1 MSGEE
6 IDLNKLRD
14 EVRKKKES
22 AAGSGEPK
30 SEDTIPSREQFQALP
45 AKRQLEIALAADH
58 DNVPSYIAENF
69 PQGEPDLNK
78 LRAQVR
84 KMEEDKK

>member
-1 MSGEE
+1 MGEE

-14 EVRKKKES
+14 DVRKKQES
-22 AAGSGEPK
+22 AAGPSEPK
-30 SEDTIPSREQFQALP
+30 PDNVITSREHFQALP

-58 DNVPSYIAENF
+58 NNVPSYIAENF
-69 PQGEPDLNK
+69 PEGEPDLNK

-84 KMEEDKK
+84 KMEEDKSK